1 MTIAMITLKP
11 HTYAGRHLRAGDR
24 FEADSAAHR
33 KLLQA
38 LGRAQDAP
46 AAESAAPAAL
56 LRLALRPQDTNAV
69 EGEKVPLVREGAA
82 KPKRIY
88 RRRDLRAES

>member
-56 LRLALRPQDTNAV
+56 LRLALRTPDAAPP
-69 EGEKVPLVREGAA
+69 EAAA